1 MSSNFRSPALRLL
14 GERGYI
20 NQCTDL
26 AGLDQAL
33 AEGPVPVYIGFDATA
48 TSLHA
53 GHLVPIMCLRALQRC
68 GHKPIVL
75 IGGGTSRIGDPSF
88 RNESRPLLS
97 DAEIA
102 RNKAGI
108 ERCFAPFIRFGDKSS
123 DAIMVDNADW
133 LDELRQVPFLRD
145 VGRHFTVNRMLA
157 LDSVKARLERGDPL
171 SFLEFNYMVLQA
183 FDFLEL
189 SRRFGCR
196 AQMGGSDQWGNI
208 VNGVDLV
215 RRIGPGEVF
224 GLTTPLLTTR
234 TGAKMGKST
243 GDAVWLDR
251 DKASA
256 YEFWQFWR
264 NTDDPRVGTFLRLF
278 TELPLDEIDRLER
291 LGGSEINAAKEILA
305 TEVTGLA
312 HGSEAAGTASATARQ
327 AFEGTAEIDGLP
339 IVTVTRA
346 EIEQGLSALDL
357 LVRTRLCTSKSEA
370 RRLIAQGGLR
380 LDGIAVD
387 DPAAAIRPAS
397 DAMRVSVGRK
407 RHAVVKID

>member
-1 MSSNFRSPALRLL
+1 MSSTFRSPALRLL
-14 GERGYI
+14 AERGYI

-88 RNESRPLLS
+88 RNESRPLLT
-97 DAEIA
+97 DDEIA

-108 ERCFAPFIRFGDKSS
+108 ERCFAPFIRFGDKAS
-123 DAIMVDNADW
+123 DAIMVDNAYW

-145 VGRHFTVNRMLA
+145 IGRHFTVNRMLT

-215 RRIGPGEVF
+215 RR
-224 GLTTPLLTTR
+224 
-234 TGAKMGKST
+234 
-243 GDAVWLDR
+243 
-251 DKASA
+251 
-256 YEFWQFWR
+256 
-264 NTDDPRVGTFLRLF
+264 VGTFLRLF

-312 HGSEAAGTASATARQ
+312 HGPEAARTASATARQ
-327 AFEGTAEIDGLP
+327 AFEGTTEIDGLP
-339 IVTVTRA
+339 MMIVTRA
-346 EIEQGLSALDL
+346 EIEQGISALDL
-357 LVRTRLCTSKSEA
+357 LVRTRLCASKSEA

-380 LDGIAVD
+380 LDGIVIDDSTAAV
-387 DPAAAIRPAS
+387 RPAN
-397 DAMRVSVGRK
+397 DALRVSVGRK
-407 RHAVVKID
+407 RHAVVKIG